1 MLNHRGWTLLIDGDS
16 LVGSP
21 STAKTAGT
29 SCNSLAGIDT
39 LPYLIKHLEIQKGVL
54 LSHLVLS
61 HFQKSLTSALLLIA
75 AFPGHSDPAT
85 VTLEP
90 PASLQSTLAV
100 ETVVESTLQDA
111 LRVSGRVSV
120 NENVL
125 AKIGPSISGRVI
137 EVKADIGQKVSRGQV
152 LAVMHSTQLSDTQ
165 ANFLKA
171 KSQVELKRLY
181 VERSRK
187 LYDEGI
193 ISLLNLKERES
204 VLTEKEIE
212 MNALA
217 DQLSVM
223 GMHADDIQKI
233 AHQKSVNSNTPI
245 TATING
251 SIIDRR
257 ISVGQIVEISD
268 ELFTV
273 ADLSEVWILAEVPE
287 KLASALEINAPAEI
301 EIPALAHQTFK
312 GNLSFIASTVD
323 PESRTIK
330 IRVVLPNRDF
340 RLKPEMLASLS
351 IQKPTL
357 PALSVSASAV
367 IREQNLDYVFVEI
380 EPHRYQLR
388 KVALNEEINGRRR
401 VIAGLSSGER
411 IVTTGSFQLNNIR
424 IQSQGQ

>member
-1 MLNHRGWTLLIDGDS
+1 
-16 LVGSP
+16 
-21 STAKTAGT
+21 
-29 SCNSLAGIDT
+29 
-39 LPYLIKHLEIQKGVL
+39 
-54 LSHLVLS
+54 LSHQKVLS
-61 HFQKSLTSALLLIA
+61 YFQKSLISGVLLFA
-75 AFPGHSDPAT
+75 AIPGHGDLAT
-85 VTLEP
+85 VTVEP
-90 PASLQSTLAV
+90 PISLQSTLAV

-137 EVKADIGQKVSRGQV
+137 EVKADIGQRVSRGQV
-152 LAVMHSTQLSDTQ
+152 LAVMNSTLLSDTQ

-204 VLTEKEIE
+204 VLAEKEIE

-233 AHQKSVNSNTPI
+233 ARQKSVNSNTPI

-268 ELFTV
+268 ELFIV
-273 ADLSEVWILAEVPE
+273 ADLSEVWIVADVPE
-287 KLASALEINAPAEI
+287 KSASSLEINAPAEI
-301 EIPALAHQTFK
+301 EIPALAHQTFT

-323 PESRTIK
+323 PESRTIR
-330 IRVVLPNRDF
+330 IRVVLPNQDF

-351 IQKPTL
+351 IQKPSL
-357 PALSVSASAV
+357 PGLSLSASAV

-380 EPHRYQLR
+380 EPQRYQLR
-388 KVALNEEINGRRR
+388 KVVLDEEINGRRR
-401 VIAGLSSGER
+401 VISGLSAGER
-411 IVTTGSFQLNNIR
+411 IVTTGSFQLNNVR

>member
-1 MLNHRGWTLLIDGDS
+1 M
-16 LVGSP
+16 
-21 STAKTAGT
+21 
-29 SCNSLAGIDT
+29 
-39 LPYLIKHLEIQKGVL
+39 
-54 LSHLVLS
+54 SHLKVLS

-75 AFPGHSDPAT
+75 AFPGHADPAT
-85 VTLEP
+85 VTIEP

-137 EVKADIGQKVSRGQV
+137 EVKADIGQRVSRGQV

-233 AHQKSVNSNTPI
+233 AQHKSVNSNTPI

-268 ELFTV
+268 ELFIV
-273 ADLSEVWILAEVPE
+273 ADLSEVWIVAEVPE
-287 KLASALEINAPAEI
+287 KSASALEINAPAEI

-351 IQKPTL
+351 IQKPSV
-357 PALSVSASAV
+357 PALSVSANAV
-367 IREQNLDYVFVEI
+367 IREQNLDYVFVET
-380 EPHRYQLR
+380 EPHHYQLR
-388 KVALNEEINGRRR
+388 KVVLDDEINGRRR

-411 IVTTGSFQLNNIR
+411 IVTTGSFQLNNVR